1 MIGYTLLCTVD
12 STVGSCK
19 CHFFSID
26 SVSLLLLATGIDAI
40 DRISSV
46 VLCAIDKVWGGY
58 GQ

>member
-1 MIGYTLLCTVD
+1 MLCAVD

-40 DRISSV
+40 DRIRSV

-58 GQ
+58 DQ